1 MIEVELE
8 RNQQGNLVGVTC
20 RGHAEF
26 TDPEMDGGDIVCAA
40 VSALTGYLGLTF
52 SKVLGLGEAVQAA
65 DGAFRLTLADS
76 QAQDHRDMLEGW
88 VLSIKELEAHYGD
101 WIQVQFG

>member
-1 MIEVELE
+1 MIEVEFE
-8 RNQQGNLVGVTC
+8 RNQQGDLVRVVC

-52 SKVLGLGEAVQAA
+52 SRVLGVPEVVEAA
-65 DGAFRLTLADS
+65 DGEFRLQLVDEH
-76 QAQDHRDMLEGW
+76 AQTHKGMLEGW
-88 VLSIKELEAHYGD
+88 VLAIKELETHYGD
-101 WIQVQFG
+101 WIRVRAV